1 MKIGTKILLGFLC
14 VLAIAGALGG
24 LAITNMISVKGD
36 STDLASEFVPE
47 VDLASQLERETRRAM
62 IDLRSYGLIGDEKLL
77 ASGRHHLEE
86 VDRLIGEA
94 GKLAAAASKLKAL
107 PAAIGDLN
115 AKLAEFRK
123 QIDATQNLERQKG
136 IIREHL
142 NAAGKVLAEKSEE
155 FFVSQAKKSHADID
169 AGKEPDALKERI
181 RKLEVGQDVLHLIA
195 AARVEFWKAIA
206 DRHFE
211 ELDRALVPLE
221 KTGEFFKILMPI
233 TRAPADLEDLK
244 LLQAAIVTYA
254 QGIKDMHANAKAM
267 AVINVDRAAAS
278 AAFAKIAEEL
288 SQKGLGHAKEIADQA
303 RDSLGRSSYVMGI
316 GLIVAAIVGLTLAF
330 LITRGIVNALLR
342 TVDDLGNCSAQTAAA
357 SQQVA
362 SGSQSLADGTSK
374 TAAALEETSASMEEM
389 SSLVQQTTLN
399 TSSASALAHKA
410 RETGELG
417 ATAMSD
423 LAKAIAEI
431 KANADQTAK
440 IVKTI
445 DEIAFQT
452 NLLALN
458 AAVEA
463 ARAGDAGKGFAVVAE
478 EVRNLAQRAGQAA
491 RTTSELIEKSVKS
504 AESGVNLSH
513 NVSQVVG
520 DMTGASRKVSDLV
533 GEIAASAKEIAQ
545 GIDQVGKAVRQ
556 MDQVT
561 QGNAASAEENS
572 AVGEEMSAQAQTLN
586 QLVIDL
592 EGMVRTRRPEMGGG
606 PVQRQ
611 ATRPK
616 TLMAVPMPAP
626 ARQAQIGG
634 PSQAAKKAIPFDDDQ
649 MNDATLSRF

>member
-14 VLAIAGALGG
+14 VLVIAGALGG
-24 LAITNMISVKGD
+24 LAITNMLSVKGD
-36 STDLASEFVPE
+36 STDLASEYVPE
-47 VDLASQLERETRRAM
+47 VVLASQIERETRLAM
-62 IDLRSYGLIGDEKLL
+62 MDLRSYGLIGDEKLL
-77 ASGRHHLEE
+77 ESGRHHLEE
-86 VDRLIGEA
+86 VERVIGEA
-94 GKLAAAASKLKAL
+94 SKLAANASKLTAL
-107 PAAIGDLN
+107 PGAINELT
-115 AKLAEFRK
+115 AKLAEYRK
-123 QIDATQNLERQKG
+123 QIDATQALERQKSA
-136 IIREHL
+136 IRERL
-142 NAAGKVLAEKSEE
+142 DTAGKILADKSED
-155 FFVSQAKKSHADID
+155 FFSGQVKKANADVD
-169 AGKEPDALKERI
+169 AGKEPEALKERI
-181 RKLEVGQDVLHLIA
+181 RKLEAGEDILQLIA
-195 AARVEFWKAIA
+195 AARVDFWKKIA
-206 DRHFE
+206 DRRFE
-211 ELDRALVPLE
+211 ELERAQVPLE
-221 KTGEFFKILMPI
+221 KTDEIFKILMPI
-233 TRAPADLEDLK
+233 TRVPSDVDDLK
-244 LLQAAIVTYA
+244 LLQGAVTAYA
-254 QGIKDMHANAKAM
+254 QGIKDMHANAQAM
-267 AVINVDRAAAS
+267 AAINVERAAAS

-288 SQKGLGHAKEIADQA
+288 SQKGLGHAKDVADRAQ
-303 RDSLGRSSYVMGI
+303 DSLGRSSYVMII
-316 GLIVAAIVGLTLAF
+316 GLVIAAVLGLTLAF

-362 SGSQSLADGTSK
+362 SGSQALADGTSK

-389 SSLVQQTTLN
+389 SSLVQQTTQN
-399 TSSASALAHKA
+399 TASASALAQKA

-504 AESGVNLSH
+504 AESGVSLSH

-616 TLMAVPMPAP
+616 TLMAVPMPA
-626 ARQAQIGG
+626 RQAQIGG